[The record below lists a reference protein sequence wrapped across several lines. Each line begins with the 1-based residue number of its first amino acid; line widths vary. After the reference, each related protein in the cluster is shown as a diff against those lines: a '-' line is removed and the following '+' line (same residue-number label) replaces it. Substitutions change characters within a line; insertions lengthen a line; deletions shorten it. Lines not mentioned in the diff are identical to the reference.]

1 MKRKIKVLHAITR
14 LDRGGSSE
22 NTLLSA
28 AGLARRGYDVDVLFG
43 QTEEPSLH
51 LLEEA
56 ERFGVNF
63 IEEEDLIR
71 NIHPFQDLV
80 AFWEIY
86 HFLKD
91 KKYDIVHTHSS
102 KAGFICRFA
111 AKLAGVKKIIYTP
124 HGHVFYGYFGKISTR
139 IIIFAESLAARIT
152 DKIVGLTP
160 AECDEWLRFG
170 IGKKEQYVSIPSGVD
185 FDMLKRKQ
193 LDERD
198 LKEEMSI
205 PPDKTL
211 VGSIGRFVKVKGYE
225 YFIEAAIE
233 LLRRRK
239 DVYFLLAG
247 DGPLCGKYKKM
258 ISSAGAE
265 GRFHLIGWQEN
276 TSTVLKALDIFVLP
290 SLNEGMGRVLVEA
303 MFFEK
308 PVIATRVGGV
318 PSLVSDDAG
327 LLIEPASA
335 KAIETAIDE
344 LIENPKAGYKGRGK
358 VIAEYSSNIMIE
370 RLDALYKEV

>member
-1 MKRKIKVLHAITR
+1 
-14 LDRGGSSE
+14 
-22 NTLLSA
+22 
-28 AGLARRGYDVDVLFG
+28 
-43 QTEEPSLH
+43 
-51 LLEEA
+51 
-56 ERFGVNF
+56 
-63 IEEEDLIR
+63 
-71 NIHPFQDLV
+71 
-80 AFWEIY
+80 
-86 HFLKD
+86 
-91 KKYDIVHTHSS
+91 
-102 KAGFICRFA
+102 
-111 AKLAGVKKIIYTP
+111 
-124 HGHVFYGYFGKISTR
+124 
-139 IIIFAESLAARIT
+139 
-152 DKIVGLTP
+152 
-160 AECDEWLRFG
+160 
-170 IGKKEQYVSIPSGVD
+170 
-185 FDMLKRKQ
+185 
-193 LDERD
+193 
-198 LKEEMSI
+198 
-205 PPDKTL
+205 
-211 VGSIGRFVKVKGYE
+211 
-225 YFIEAAIE
+225 
-233 LLRRRK
+233 
-239 DVYFLLAG
+239 
-247 DGPLCGKYKKM
+247 M

>member
-225 YFIEAAIE
+225 YFIEAA
-233 LLRRRK
+233 
-239 DVYFLLAG
+239 
-247 DGPLCGKYKKM
+247 
-258 ISSAGAE
+258 
-265 GRFHLIGWQEN
+265 
-276 TSTVLKALDIFVLP
+276 
-290 SLNEGMGRVLVEA
+290 
-303 MFFEK
+303 
-308 PVIATRVGGV
+308 
-318 PSLVSDDAG
+318 
-327 LLIEPASA
+327 
-335 KAIETAIDE
+335 
-344 LIENPKAGYKGRGK
+344 
-358 VIAEYSSNIMIE
+358 
-370 RLDALYKEV
+370 